1 MDFVRIFE
9 KLSLPL
15 QTQRKRFLNSF
26 ARTLILLDMAEALD
40 YEKKETEESSGIDFR
55 MVWSIVVLNWYWF
68 IVSAVVCIG
77 LAALYLRYQ
86 APVYQT
92 STKILIKDDKSK
104 PNGADLTLD
113 QLGIISNS
121 NGFENELE
129 ILGSTAV
136 ATRAVKSL
144 KLYVTYAIEGRVREA
159 ELYKNSPVLV
169 DLEES
174 RLDLLNN
181 PVPIEITKKGD
192 EAITVEIQLPTNSD
206 EPEIMKRDIDQFP
219 ASINTRVGQIL
230 FSRNPGTELP
240 ERKLTAVIVPPI
252 KMGRAYAKNLNAQ
265 ATSKQTSVAMLSIL
279 DTQPERALDYL
290 AQLVSSYNEDANE
303 DKNEIAEK
311 TKDFIDERIQVIQ
324 GELDDAEGRIE
335 GYKLTNQLVNLPTDA
350 NAALTQS
357 TEFQKQ
363 QVDIQ
368 TQLSLVQSLLDY
380 VQNPANC
387 LTIIPAN
394 IGISNQA
401 SNKMVDEYNALILKR
416 NRLIR
421 SSSEDSPAVIQA
433 TEEAQLMW
441 SAISQQLRGI
451 YRDLNIQKNSIDKQY
466 DRYVGR
472 MNSTPTQERA
482 MNDMGRQQQ
491 IKAQLYLMLAERRE
505 ENYISLASTANKA
518 RIIDMPQVD
527 GQVSP
532 KSKLI
537 LLAALILGL
546 GLPLALFYLREM
558 LRFRIE
564 SRGDLEKA
572 TRLPIVADIPL
583 TDKLAEGER
592 AIVVKENKNN
602 MMEEAFRGLRT
613 NLRFLLGPDE
623 KVICCTSTVPGE
635 GKTFVSTNLA
645 MSLALLGKRVIIV
658 GLDIRKPRLV
668 KLFNL
673 PSSKHGI
680 TVYLAGDKADF
691 DLLDEQIVHGVV
703 NPNLDVL
710 PAGIIPPNPGE
721 LITRDLL
728 DKAIEHFKGI
738 YDYIILDTPPI
749 GLVSD
754 TFELARLI
762 DITFFV
768 VRSEHSTKADVETL
782 NRASAEN
789 KFPKMNIVFNGV
801 DLKKKKYG
809 FYYGYGK
816 YSGYS
821 KYGTYY
827 GRYGHYGTYGNYGD
841 ASSKVHVEK

>member
-1 MDFVRIFE
+1 
-9 KLSLPL
+9 
-15 QTQRKRFLNSF
+15 
-26 ARTLILLDMAEALD
+26 MAEALD

-181 PVPIEITKKGD
+181 PVPIEITKKGE

-252 KMGRAYAKNLNAQ
+252 KMGRAYAKSLNAQ

>member
-1 MDFVRIFE
+1 
-9 KLSLPL
+9 
-15 QTQRKRFLNSF
+15 
-26 ARTLILLDMAEALD
+26 MAEVLD
-40 YEKKETEESSGIDFR
+40 YEKKEAEGSSGIDFR

-68 IVSAVVCIG
+68 IVSAVACIG

-144 KLYVTYAIEGRVREA
+144 KLYVTYNIEGRVREA

-192 EAITVEIQLPTNSD
+192 ESITVEIQLPTNSD

-252 KMGRAYAKNLNAQ
+252 KMGRAYAKSLNAQ

-613 NLRFLLGPDE
+613 NLRFLLGPGE

-680 TVYLAGDKADF
+680 TVYLAGDQADF
-691 DLLDEQIVHGVV
+691 DLLDEQIIHGVV

-728 DKAIEHFKGI
+728 DKAIEHFKET